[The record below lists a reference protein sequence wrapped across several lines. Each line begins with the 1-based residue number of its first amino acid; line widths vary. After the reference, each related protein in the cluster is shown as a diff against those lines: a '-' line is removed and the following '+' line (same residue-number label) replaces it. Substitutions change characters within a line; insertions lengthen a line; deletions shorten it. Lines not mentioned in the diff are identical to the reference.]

1 MGCSYSVRKSEPL
14 EVEYDGGIIRGH
26 AYSVLDVR
34 EFKHLRFLKIRNPWG
49 KKEWTG
55 PWADFGPEWE
65 RLRENYPDAPDW
77 MVNYRCNKNKPIKK
91 FIPSTPRIKWSTVGA
106 IAPIKKQIIRHLE
119 KTNYPTPGEK
129 NLFKKLIGQL

>member
-26 AYSVLDVR
+26 AYSILDVR

-77 MVNYRCNKNKPIKK
+77 MVNYRSK
-91 FIPSTPRIKWSTVGA
+91 
-106 IAPIKKQIIRHLE
+106 
-119 KTNYPTPGEK
+119 
-129 NLFKKLIGQL
+129 KKLLKNYTDTQNLMVNCRYPDTQDLMVNCWAFFEDLDFI

>member
-1 MGCSYSVRKSEPL
+1 MKQGSLMGCSYSVRKSEPL

-26 AYSVLDVR
+26 AYSILDVR

-77 MVNYRCNKNKPIKK
+77 MVNYRSK
-91 FIPSTPRIKWSTVGA
+91 
-106 IAPIKKQIIRHLE
+106 
-119 KTNYPTPGEK
+119 
-129 NLFKKLIGQL
+129 KKLLKNYTDTQDLMVNCWAFFEDLDFI

>member
-26 AYSVLDVR
+26 AYSILDVR

-77 MVNYRCNKNKPIKK
+77 MVNYRSK
-91 FIPSTPRIKWSTVGA
+91 
-106 IAPIKKQIIRHLE
+106 
-119 KTNYPTPGEK
+119 
-129 NLFKKLIGQL
+129 KKLLKKYTDTQDLMVNCRYPDTQDLMVNCWAFFEDLDFI

>member
-1 MGCSYSVRKSEPL
+1 MKQGSLMGCSYSVRKSEPL

-26 AYSVLDVR
+26 AYSILDVR

-77 MVNYRCNKNKPIKK
+77 MVNYRSK
-91 FIPSTPRIKWSTVGA
+91 
-106 IAPIKKQIIRHLE
+106 
-119 KTNYPTPGEK
+119 
-129 NLFKKLIGQL
+129 KKLLKNYTDTQNLMVNCRYPDTQDLMVNCWAFFEDLDFI

>member
-77 MVNYRCNKNKPIKK
+77 MVNYRSK
-91 FIPSTPRIKWSTVGA
+91 
-106 IAPIKKQIIRHLE
+106 
-119 KTNYPTPGEK
+119 
-129 NLFKKLIGQL
+129 KKLLKNYTDTQNLMVNCRYPDTQDLMVNCWAFFEDLDFI